1 MADDGRIDQRIYLL
15 QKKPKQHRNGKLPD
29 PQKRLS
35 NCQILC
41 HIHAPPFCHGYSLY
55 HIFLNCQFIFVRNG
69 QFSTIIFA
77 HGEHKPCCGFFRNS
91 AQFFHAFFTIRS
103 HFFQRYFRFVRY
115 AESTKTKNPHAPQ
128 GCAERRLSICPKY
141 STMTLHQNP
150 ISSHPIP
157 IRTALSSQLPHSRSR
172 PLRHPSRRKRAARP
186 ERSLRCFWPVHLWAA
201 APASGTGTPGR

>member
-1 MADDGRIDQRIYLL
+1 MLW
-15 QKKPKQHRNGKLPD
+15 
-29 PQKRLS
+29 
-35 NCQILC
+35 
-41 HIHAPPFCHGYSLY
+41 
-55 HIFLNCQFIFVRNG
+55 
-69 QFSTIIFA
+69 
-77 HGEHKPCCGFFRNS
+77 FFRNS

-172 PLRHPSRRKRAARP
+172 PLRHPSRRKKGGKAGKIVALLLACALVGGGSGFGAAALMQK
-186 ERSLRCFWPVHLWAA
+186 RSGPAAEHNAGILRCVRHARGQAA
-201 APASGTGTPGR
+201 GSGSAGRIR